1 LPDHQLLFGYK
12 GLEGDLARYLKT
24 DRFLKQN
31 SGQRPEQEHLLR
43 EKQLENIER
52 EKRLRH
58 DLEQL
63 FAEAQLFAIGAKLTP
78 KTASP
83 TAMLDEA
90 YRYVIE
96 NTFAKLNMLRLT
108 PGEVLRELHSI
119 MVADDVIQ
127 LGIDMDAMEC
137 NPEATREVEMF
148 ISLKIER
155 NEAVYLRD
163 IINRFTRRPYGWPVN
178 EILLLV
184 ARLGLAGKISFTM
197 GATELPLKKAYEPF
211 TSVRKQGEV
220 RIQKVRQHD
229 ERQIKNAATLV
240 KNLFNKTF
248 TGNCEKALAE
258 LLTQEIKHW
267 HDDLKSFNSKAQTGH
282 FPGKPKIEQGLILL
296 AELLQQSNSFLLI
309 ERCLEQSNALKDFA
323 EDFED
328 LDDFYNSQF
337 QTWQNLSKALNDQF
351 KANRPF
357 LEKEPAAKQA
367 LDELYRI
374 YAMSSPY
381 DQLRYINSLIEQ
393 LQAINQQLVLE
404 KRQCVQTHIDQRL
417 DRVIS
422 TLAQIHAPDD
432 LRNKALHPL
441 QQCKKRIDAT
451 DSIPQIVSEELD
463 AENHEMEAEQLIN
476 DYIEKQRQKEPT
488 KIQEPD
494 STSSIPQAKRTVSIS
509 PLEIMV
515 SHSKTGF
522 IETETDIDQYL
533 NQLRDK
539 LLNAVK
545 AGDRVRI
552 K

>member
-1 LPDHQLLFGYK
+1 
-12 GLEGDLARYLKT
+12 
-24 DRFLKQN
+24 
-31 SGQRPEQEHLLR
+31 
-43 EKQLENIER
+43 
-52 EKRLRH
+52 
-58 DLEQL
+58 
-63 FAEAQLFAIGAKLTP
+63 
-78 KTASP
+78 
-83 TAMLDEA
+83 
-90 YRYVIE
+90 
-96 NTFAKLNMLRLT
+96 
-108 PGEVLRELHSI
+108 
-119 MVADDVIQ
+119 
-127 LGIDMDAMEC
+127 
-137 NPEATREVEMF
+137 
-148 ISLKIER
+148 
-155 NEAVYLRD
+155 
-163 IINRFTRRPYGWPVN
+163 
-178 EILLLV
+178 
-184 ARLGLAGKISFTM
+184 
-197 GATELPLKKAYEPF
+197 
-211 TSVRKQGEV
+211 
-220 RIQKVRQHD
+220 
-229 ERQIKNAATLV
+229 
-240 KNLFNKTF
+240 
-248 TGNCEKALAE
+248 
-258 LLTQEIKHW
+258 
-267 HDDLKSFNSKAQTGH
+267 
-282 FPGKPKIEQGLILL
+282 
-296 AELLQQSNSFLLI
+296 
-309 ERCLEQSNALKDFA
+309 LKDFA

-357 LEKEPAAKQA
+357 LEKEPTAKQA
-367 LDELYRI
+367 LDELDRI

-404 KRQCVQTHIDQRL
+404 KRQCVQTHINQRL

-422 TLAQIHAPDD
+422 TLAQIHAPDE

-476 DYIEKQRQKEPT
+476 GYIEKQRQKEPT